1 MLYILNIACGLLV
14 FIVMKTRSF
23 GHPPYVNR
31 FKKMLLQASLR
42 RIFPNPLTHA
52 RLLVDIFDLPVN
64 RHQTILCEEIV
75 GLTEGTAAEKAPVG
89 RKRAWMRRL

>member
-52 RLLVDIFDLPVN
+52 GLLVD
-64 RHQTILCEEIV
+64 
-75 GLTEGTAAEKAPVG
+75 
-89 RKRAWMRRL
+89 

>member
-23 GHPPYVNR
+23 GIRPYVNR
-31 FKKMLLQASLR
+31 FKMLLQASLR

-52 RLLVDIFDLPVN
+52 RLLVGVFDLPVDRLQAVFFKN
-64 RHQTILCEEIV
+64 LFV
-75 GLTEGTAAEKAPVG
+75 LLNG
-89 RKRAWMRRL
+89 RLPKNPR

>member
-52 RLLVDIFDLPVN
+52 RLLVGVFDLPVDGVYAMFFQELI
-64 RHQTILCEEIV
+64 RLAERS
-75 GLTEGTAAEKAPVG
+75 AAKESTV
-89 RKRAWMRRL
+89 RR

>member
-52 RLLVDIFDLPVN
+52 GLLVDIFNLPVDRLN
-64 RHQTILCEEIV
+64 SILF
-75 GLTEGTAAEKAPVG
+75 
-89 RKRAWMRRL
+89 